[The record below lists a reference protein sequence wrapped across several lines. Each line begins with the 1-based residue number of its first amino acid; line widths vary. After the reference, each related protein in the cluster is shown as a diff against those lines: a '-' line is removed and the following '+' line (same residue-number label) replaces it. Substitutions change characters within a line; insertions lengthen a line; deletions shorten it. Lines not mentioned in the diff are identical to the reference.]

1 MPSIFF
7 NHDNFVLAFPLIA
20 ICTTY
25 AYFKFIPLKFGVP
38 FIGAVALIVQARNK
52 IIASRSTD
60 EHIDKTIV
68 KDLVSD
74 EDALAAKQEA
84 KAEKKQRKAD
94 QKVKERLKAQR
105 KKEANMQNNEGDDD
119 DDADIDKFVKGSRG
133 KAKSK

>member
-7 NHDNFVLAFPLIA
+7 NHENFVLAFPLIA
-20 ICTTY
+20 VCTTY
-25 AYFKFIPLKFGVP
+25 AYFKFIPLKFGIP
-38 FIGAVALIVQARNK
+38 FIAGVVLIVQTRNK

-84 KAEKKQRKAD
+84 KAEKKQRKAE
-94 QKVKERLKAQR
+94 QKLRERLKAE
-105 KKEANMQNNEGDDD
+105 KKKGAGKQNNEGDDD
-119 DDADIDKFVKGSRG
+119 DDADIGKFAKGSRG